1 MKRVLALVVDDNE
14 QLSENTREILE
25 GLDGYE
31 VECATAPGQRAALE
45 VCDSLGA
52 KLDLA
57 LVDLKLPD
65 GDGIQLIAELHV
77 RCPYAAA
84 VIITG
89 NATVESAAAAV
100 GQGAF
105 AYLLKPYRA
114 PELLRT
120 AALALEH
127 VALVRERETLRSDLE
142 RSERLHRLVVDAIPA
157 FVTALDAQGDISL
170 WNQRLEEVTGHARR
184 EMIGRDGL
192 ELIGSGGDRV
202 LPVKSGGHRLVR
214 WQLARVGDASGAPST
229 YAVGIDVTNE
239 RDMLRR
245 TLRAERLAAAGT
257 LATGLAH
264 EVRNPLNSA
273 TLQLQLLRR
282 RIDRQPSEVDALKDI
297 VQVVE
302 QEIRRLDRLV
312 SDFLAFARPHPLQL
326 RAASVDE
333 LVGSVVQQ
341 IRPEVEASSMT
352 LKVELGAADAKAEID
367 SERLRQVLL
376 NLVRNALDAMGPGGV
391 LTIRTRPSDSEGN
404 LTIQIED
411 TGVGFPNDAA
421 IFDAF
426 YTTKEGGTGLG
437 LAIVH
442 RIVQEHGGAISAES
456 RPGSTCFTIRL
467 PASARAG
474 SSNPPPPLEAQILR

>member
-1 MKRVLALVVDDNE
+1 MKKVLVLVVDDNE
-14 QLSENTREILE
+14 QLGENTREILE
-25 GLDGYE
+25 GLEGYD
-31 VECATAPGQRAALE
+31 VECMTAPGQQAALAI
-45 VCDSLGA
+45 CDELGA

-57 LVDLKLPD
+57 LVDLRLPD
-65 GDGIQLIAELHV
+65 GDGIELIAELHR
-77 RCPYAAA
+77 RCPHAAA

-89 NATVESAAAAV
+89 DATVESAAAAV

-114 PELLRT
+114 PDLLRT
-120 AALALEH
+120 ASQALEH
-127 VALVRERETLRSDLE
+127 VALVRERETLRRDLE
-142 RSERLHRLVVDAIPA
+142 RSERQHRAVVDAIPA
-157 FVTALDAQGDISL
+157 FVMALDEHGNISL
-170 WNQRLEEVTGHARR
+170 WNQRLEEITGHARS
-184 EMIGRDGL
+184 EMIGRGGID
-192 ELIGSGGDRV
+192 LIGDGGDRM

-214 WQLARVGDASGAPST
+214 WQLARLGDSPDAQST

-273 TLQLQLLRR
+273 TLQLQVLRR
-282 RIDRQPSEVDALKDI
+282 RIERPAAGREALTEI
-297 VQVVE
+297 VHVVE

-326 RAASVDE
+326 RSASLDE
-333 LVGSVVQQ
+333 LVGAVMQQ
-341 IRPEVEASSMT
+341 LRPEVESGNMT
-352 LKVELGAADAKAEID
+352 LQVDLRAGDAKAEVD
-367 SERLRQVLL
+367 PERLRQVLI
-376 NLVRNALDAMGPGGV
+376 NLVRNALESMGPGGV
-391 LTIRTRPSDSEGN
+391 LTIRTCPSDREGN
-404 LTIQIED
+404 LAIQVED

-456 RPGSTCFTIRL
+456 RPGCTCFTVRL
-467 PASARAG
+467 PASTRAA
-474 SSNPPPPLEAQILR
+474 PPSVPPRQNAQILR